1 MNTATLTQTLTLFPI
16 IFVIQ
21 MSFRLKKKTNK
32 DNASLTKWQ

>member
-21 MSFRLKKKTNK
+21 MSFRLKKKKTNK
-32 DNASLTKWQ
+32 DNASLTK